1 MICDGAPAENRAKW
15 LMENKGMNEGEA
27 QAFVIGEFPN
37 LFDKSAPSSGHFVD
51 GKFPHT
57 LELVKDD
64 AGKKQI
70 EVRGYAVQPREHY
83 HDRRALQRL
92 LSEVDNEFSQGFGMA
107 TGCRASLSV

>member
-64 AGKKQI
+64 AGKSRLKF
-70 EVRGYAVQPREHY
+70 AVTPSNHESITMIAVHY
-83 HDRRALQRL
+83 RVCSLKLITSSRKGLEWPQGAGL
-92 LSEVDNEFSQGFGMA
+92 L
-107 TGCRASLSV
+107 